1 MGLYT
6 ASFCHDV
13 LYSGG
18 WDSGVLNNL
27 QDARNEIIQN
37 FEQMDL
43 ENASVQEEMG
53 EIVQQ
58 MITEID
64 QLISRIQSVSF
75 R

>member
-6 ASFCHDV
+6 SSFCHDI
-13 LYSGG
+13 LHAG
-18 WDSGVLNNL
+18 WDTGVIDNL

-37 FEQMDL
+37 FGQMDL
-43 ENASVQEEMG
+43 ENASVLEEME

-64 QLISRIQSVSF
+64 QLISRINSVSF